1 MTPRGLGRLY
11 FGLQSLAGAAWWVGV
26 FTIPFVRDSTL
37 GDLPPVPVA
46 VADIPLFVVASALVA
61 AGVRWAVW
69 VAVPWT
75 LLVTAGLTVYA
86 TLTTE
91 AGWGALLMVAAAAGS
106 IGGGM
111 LVLLGR
117 IPSDRILVGPLG
129 FRDARPAPA
138 RRHVA
143 RTTLQIVIFWGL
155 FLGVIPVVLAWVE
168 HRWQVHVPFPLPV
181 VIAGA
186 VIFLLA
192 SGLGLWS
199 AFAMTTRGEG
209 TPLPS
214 DATTRLVIDGPYRF
228 VRNPMAMA
236 GIVQGAAVGLALQ
249 SWIVVVYAIAGSAVW
264 NYVVRPVEERDL
276 LAKFGAP
283 YAEYC
288 ARVRCWVPRIPART
302 VGL

>member
-1 MTPRGLGRLY
+1 MTGRGLGRLY
-11 FGLQSLAGAAWWVGV
+11 FGLQALAGAAWWVGV
-26 FTIPFVRDSTL
+26 FTIPFVRDATL

-61 AGVRWAVW
+61 AGVRSAVW
-69 VAVPWT
+69 VVVPWT

-86 TLTTE
+86 TVTTE
-91 AGWGALLMVAAAAGS
+91 AGWGAVLMAAAAAG
-106 IGGGM
+106 GVGAGM
-111 LVLLGR
+111 LVLFGR
-117 IPSDRILVGPLG
+117 LPTERLLIGPLG
-129 FRDARPAPA
+129 FRNARPAPA

-143 RTTLQIVIFWGL
+143 RTALQIVVFWGL
-155 FLGVIPVVLAWVE
+155 FLGVIPVVLAWLE
-168 HRWQVHVPFPLPV
+168 HRWQLHVPFPFV
-181 VIAGA
+181 VVAVGIAVFA
-186 VIFLLA
+186 LA
-192 SGLGLWS
+192 SALGLWS
-199 AFAMTTRGEG
+199 AFAMTTRGAG

-214 DATTRLVIDGPYRF
+214 DATTRLVATGPYRF

-236 GIVQGAAVGLALQ
+236 GIVQGAAVGLALP

-302 VGL
+302 VGA